1 MLRNSSSNQLVFW
14 NLQGGK
20 AVSTVDLGTAPNS
33 QWDISGTGDFNGD
46 SKADILWHNNV
57 SGDAFIWASGGTGP
71 TTQLGTINPTWTV
84 AGVGDFKGDGVD
96 DILWFNTSSHQ
107 AVYWDDHA
115 NGTSTLVDLGITPN
129 GFTFDKPRDL
139 TGDGTADFLLHNAT
153 TGMIVSAANDGGS
166 VQAFHVIDTLPTSW
180 HII

>member
-1 MLRNSSSNQLVFW
+1 M
-14 NLQGGK
+14 
-20 AVSTVDLGTAPNS
+20 STVDLGTAPNS